1 MSQTWDAALRASGY
15 RVTPQRQLVLEAVT
29 KLHHASPEEIFAEV
43 HQKARGVNVSTI
55 YRTLELLEQ
64 LGLVTHTHL
73 GHGAPRYHLAAE
85 AQHVHL
91 VCLDCG
97 RVTELAPE
105 AAYPLVS
112 VLDEEHGF
120 ETDVGHLTVFGT
132 CRDCRGL
139 GDAGRNQAAAGP
151 DVTSA

>member
-1 MSQTWDAALRASGY
+1 MSQTWDAALQASGY

-29 KLHHASPEEIFAEV
+29 KLHHASPEKIFAEV

-91 VCLDCG
+91 VCRDCG

-105 AAYPLVS
+105 AAYPLVR

-139 GDAGRNQAAAGP
+139 GDAGSNPAAAGP

>member
-55 YRTLELLEQ
+55 YRTLELLEH

-91 VCLDCG
+91 VCRDCG

-105 AAYPLVS
+105 AAHPLVS

-120 ETDVGHLTVFGT
+120 ETDVAHLTVYGT

-139 GDAGRNQAAAGP
+139 GEAGRNPAAAGP